1 MKVSI
6 EAKAAAQLTQLL
18 STQSTI
24 LDKVELGTV
33 KQIQELL
40 GKIEW
45 TQEAINFI
53 NGVEPEPVKKKE
65 TKKTPTKKSAS
76 KKAKK

>member
-6 EAKAAAQLTQLL
+6 EAKAAAELTNLL

-33 KQIQELL
+33 KQIQALL
-40 GKIEW
+40 GKVEW
-45 TQEAINFI
+45 TQEAVNFV
-53 NGVEPEPVKKKE
+53 NGVEPEVKKEEPKA
-65 TKKTPTKKSAS
+65 TKKVSK